1 MSMEL
6 KTLIGELLDGIA
18 LASLLTGWILLGIVM
33 LFQAWERRHGASDQ
47 KALRRH
53 QS

>member
-18 LASLLTGWILLGIVM
+18 LASLLSGWILLGIVM
-33 LFQAWERRHGASDQ
+33 LFQAWERYHGAINQ
-47 KALRRH
+47 KAPRQH